1 MRLGPVGRSED
12 GAGAQL
18 QPLSAKPQP
27 LTTAPSLLWGG
38 GFAPIPQPQ
47 PRAGSPGAP
56 LHPQSPAQRGHGA
69 GSAGLGDIPGG
80 N

>member
-1 MRLGPVGRSED
+1 MRLGPVGCSED

-27 LTTAPSLLWGG
+27 LTTALSLLWGVALPPSRSPSPVRDPRG
-38 GFAPIPQPQ
+38 LLCT
-47 PRAGSPGAP
+47 PRA
-56 LHPQSPAQRGHGA
+56 QRNMGTVRA
-69 GSAGLGDIPGG
+69 AGLGDIPGG